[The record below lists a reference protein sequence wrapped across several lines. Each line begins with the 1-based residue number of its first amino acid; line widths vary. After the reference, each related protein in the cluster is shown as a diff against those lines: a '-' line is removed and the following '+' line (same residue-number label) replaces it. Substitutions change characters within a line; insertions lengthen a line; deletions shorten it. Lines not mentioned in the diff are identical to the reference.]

1 MAPPQRPDRASHT
14 LRDMLLSLLALLL
27 IIGSLLVF
35 NRGCSFSP
43 GPPEADPATAPTVD
57 AAVDLARYART
68 ADFAIRLPALPGE
81 WRANSTSS
89 GPVDPV
95 SVVVRVG
102 WITPGHFVQ
111 LSQSSAVPAEV
122 VRVETGQESAPTGQ
136 VEAGGRSWQVYPGRR
151 DERAWATE
159 LDGVTLMITGNGT
172 EEEFRTLATA
182 VLKAEPLPRS

>member
-1 MAPPQRPDRASHT
+1 
-14 LRDMLLSLLALLL
+14 MLLSLLALLL
-27 IIGSLLVF
+27 IIGSLLAF

-68 ADFAIRLPALPGE
+68 ADFAIRLPTVPGE

-102 WITPGHFVQ
+102 WITPGRFVQ
-111 LSQSSAVPAEV
+111 LSQSSAAPAEV
-122 VRVETGQESAPTGQ
+122 VRVETDQESAPTGQ
-136 VEAGGRSWQVYPGRR
+136 IEAGGRSWTVYPGRR

-159 LDGVTLMITGNGT
+159 VDGVTLMITGNGT
-172 EEEFRTLATA
+172 EDEFRTLATA
-182 VLKAEPLPRS
+182 VLKAAPLPRG